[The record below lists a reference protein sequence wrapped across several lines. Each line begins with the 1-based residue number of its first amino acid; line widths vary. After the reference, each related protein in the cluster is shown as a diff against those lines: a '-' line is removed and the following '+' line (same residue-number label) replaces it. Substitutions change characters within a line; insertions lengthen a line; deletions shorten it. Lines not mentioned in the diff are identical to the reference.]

1 MQEIL
6 LDERDFASL
15 ADVHE
20 LLADQLDFPD
30 YYGQN
35 LAALWDCLGDLSDPV
50 TFIVYRADAGQQREW
65 FDRLVHVLQR
75 ANEHL
80 GAVKTIIVR

>member
-6 LDERDFASL
+6 LDERDFSSL

-50 TFIVYRADAGQQREW
+50 TFIVYRADAGQQRDW
-65 FDRLVHVLQR
+65 FDRLVRVLQR
-75 ANEHL
+75 ASEHL
-80 GAVKTIIVR
+80 DAVETIVR

>member
-6 LDERDFASL
+6 LNERDFASL
-15 ADVHE
+15 ADVHN
-20 LLADQLDFPD
+20 LLADQLDLPD

-35 LAALWDCLGDLSDPV
+35 LSALWDCLGDLSDPV

-65 FDRLVHVLQR
+65 FDRLIYVLQR
-75 ANEHL
+75 ASEHL
-80 GAVKTIIVR
+80 DAVETIIR